1 MMAPMTRPDIPVDQD
16 EIDRLLAIWPS
27 PGPFA
32 ADGLTLSE
40 ALVDQTLG
48 PFLNG
53 LPDRIYWSMGTPD
66 ESGAEGIETYLLRHT
81 FAYAGHPIRSMPPI
95 RELAETIRTRAMN
108 KRGDRITA
116 IWRECQGPLSH
127 HLAPLMVGETLHATD
142 VLNNN
147 FEIIRKF
154 LLAAYKK
161 YVPKDLDE
169 SDREDFFRCVI
180 ARVIG
185 AARRFD
191 PSRGAEFSTYAYR
204 FIDGAARDW
213 RAAYFGINLKTGERH
228 VGRSKNI
235 SIDTSIGLDDE
246 GEPLTVGDTLA
257 DPDSIPEPERP
268 SFAEIANSPLLTTKQ
283 RDFLIGW
290 TTHGGTLANYAR
302 SRSVEPNAARQMLH
316 RIKNKS

>member
-1 MMAPMTRPDIPVDQD
+1 MKRPGIPMDRD
-16 EIDRLLAIWPS
+16 EIDRSLATWPS

-32 ADGLTLSE
+32 ADGLSLSE

-48 PFLNG
+48 PLLDG
-53 LPDRIYWSMGTPD
+53 LPDRLFWSKGTPD

-108 KRGDRITA
+108 KRGDRITV
-116 IWRECQGPLSH
+116 IWQKCQSRRQGGLSH

-147 FEIIRKF
+147 FEVIQK
-154 LLAAYKK
+154 LLFAAYKK

-180 ARVIG
+180 DRVIG
-185 AARRFD
+185 AAKRFD
-191 PSRGAEFSTYAYR
+191 PSRGVEFSTYAYW
-204 FIDGAARDW
+204 FIEGAARDW
-213 RAAYFGINLKTGERH
+213 RADYLGINLKTGERH
-228 VGRSKNI
+228 AGRSKNI
-235 SIDTSIGLDDE
+235 SIDTPIGLDDE
-246 GEPLTVGDTLA
+246 GERLTIGDTLA

-268 SFAEIANSPLLTTKQ
+268 SFAEIANSPSLTTNE
-283 RDFLIGW
+283 RDFFIGW
-290 TTHGGTLANYAR
+290 TTRGGTLADYAR
-302 SRSVEPNAARQMLH
+302 SCGLEPNAARQMLH

>member
-1 MMAPMTRPDIPVDQD
+1 MDRD
-16 EIDRLLAIWPS
+16 EIDRSLATWPS

-32 ADGLTLSE
+32 ADGLSLSE
-40 ALVDQTLG
+40 ALADQTLG

-53 LPDRIYWSMGTPD
+53 LPDRLYWSKGTPD

-81 FAYAGHPIRSMPPI
+81 FACAGHPIRSMPPI

-108 KRGDRITA
+108 RRSDRITA
-116 IWRECQGPLSH
+116 TWRKCKGPLSH

-142 VLNNN
+142 VQNNN
-147 FEIIRKF
+147 FESIRKF

-161 YVPKDLDE
+161 YVPKDIDE

-180 ARVIG
+180 DRVMG

-191 PSRGAEFSTYAYR
+191 PSRGVEFSTYVYK

-213 RAAYFGINLKTGERH
+213 RANYLGFDLKTGEQH
-228 VGRSKNI
+228 AGRSKNI
-235 SIDTSIGLDDE
+235 SIDTPIGLDVE
-246 GEPLTVGDTLA
+246 GERLTIGDTLA

-268 SFAEIANSPLLTTKQ
+268 SFAEIANSPSLTTKQ

-290 TTHGGTLANYAR
+290 TTHGGTLADYAR
-302 SRSVEPNAARQMLH
+302 SCGVEPNAARQMLH